1 MKVGDLCRVIE
12 MGTHNPT
19 QYGDHV
25 ILLQC
30 CKNWE
35 TRKFK
40 MWLVYNYVTG
50 EQYHH
55 WESDLEVVS
64 CK

>member
-1 MKVGDLCRVIE
+1 MQVGDLCKVME

-30 CKNWE
+30 SKLGE
-35 TRKFK
+35 QKFK
-40 MWLVYNYVTG
+40 MWLVYNYVTV
-50 EQYHH
+50 EQHHH
-55 WESDLEVVS
+55 WECDLEVVS

>member
-12 MGTHNPT
+12 METHNPT

-35 TRKFK
+35 TRRFK

-50 EQYHH
+50 EQHHH
-55 WESDLEVVS
+55 WEDDLEVIL
-64 CK
+64 